1 MIDINISHRFSA
13 KNGGFS
19 LDVSLSADDD
29 CVAFFGHSG
38 SGKTLTMQ
46 AVAGL
51 FKPAQGHIAVGGR
64 TVFDSGKRICLPAR
78 SRRLGYLFQDYA
90 LFPHLSVRENIAFA
104 LAGGRRFL
112 FMDKQQKQRVDE
124 MLRIFEIEHIAGQ
137 RPPFISGGQK
147 QRVALARALANRPD
161 ILLLDEPFSALDPL
175 MRERMRSQCKEL
187 LARFSTPTIV
197 ITHDPADVA
206 VFAKSVLLYENG
218 MAHKSIPVSAL
229 EKEKSSSHE
238 LLRCLAQAV
247 GAHNKALFKDGTAFS
262 IV

>member
-1 MIDINISHRFSA
+1 MIDINITHRFSA

-51 FKPAQGHIAVGGR
+51 FKPARGHIAVGGR

-104 LAGGRRFL
+104 LDGGRRFF
-112 FMDKQQKQRVDE
+112 FMDKQKKQRVDE

-218 MAHKSIPVSAL
+218 TAHKSIPVSGL
-229 EKEKSSSHE
+229 EKEQGSSNE

-247 GAHNKALFKDGTAFS
+247 SVHNKVLREAEAAFA
-262 IV
+262 IA